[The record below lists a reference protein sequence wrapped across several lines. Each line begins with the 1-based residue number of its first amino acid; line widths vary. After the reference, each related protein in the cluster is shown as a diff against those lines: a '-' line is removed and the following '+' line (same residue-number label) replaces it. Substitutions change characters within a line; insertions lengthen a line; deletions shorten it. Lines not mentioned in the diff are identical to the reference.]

1 MSMECDTRLAMMAL
15 RDHPT
20 GNVPRRARRT
30 RRMSAAAA
38 ATSLAAM
45 ATFALT
51 LFTRSV

>member
-15 RDHPT
+15 RERNHAAA
-20 GNVPRRARRT
+20 PRRNNSRT
-30 RRMSAAAA
+30 RRFSAAAA
-38 ATSLAAM
+38 SSVAAM